1 MEEERK
7 KEIKKKTPQNCRSP
21 MQRQRFI
28 TTIKNVTEYT
38 HIRIHPQ
45 AKSKQSKKNKVQQI
59 DPANKGNQKFYLPEQ
74 N

>member
-1 MEEERK
+1 MIKKRKEAKQKK
-7 KEIKKKTPQNCRSP
+7 KENRKNRKTQNCRSP

-45 AKSKQSKKNKVQQI
+45 AKSK
-59 DPANKGNQKFYLPEQ
+59 
-74 N
+74 